1 MQIPYQYK
9 FDRTST
15 ANIVYMGISA
25 SGSLTS
31 EPRWHI
37 IKIENNSDGETL
49 SITNADGTS
58 EPTKI
63 WDNRTSLTYK

>member
-9 FDRTST
+9 FDRTTTS
-15 ANIVYMGISA
+15 NVVYMGISA

-31 EPRWHI
+31 EAKWQI
-37 IKIENNSDGETL
+37 VKIENNSSGEAL
-49 SITNADGTS
+49 SITNADGTF

-63 WDNRTSLTYK
+63 WDNRTTYTYK

>member
-15 ANIVYMGISA
+15 ANTVYMGISA

-31 EPRWHI
+31 DASWQI
-37 IKIENNSDGETL
+37 VKIENNSNGEAL